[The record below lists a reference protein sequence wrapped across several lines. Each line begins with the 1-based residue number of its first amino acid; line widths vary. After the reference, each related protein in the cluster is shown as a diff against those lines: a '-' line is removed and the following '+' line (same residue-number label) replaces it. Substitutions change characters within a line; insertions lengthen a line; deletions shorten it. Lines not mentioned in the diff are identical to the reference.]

1 MAVDPKKITELVEA
15 AFAADYSRVRK
26 AANAI
31 ARVME
36 DSGEADAAKGLR
48 SIIRKKGVPLR
59 ASGYMEQLPVDPKSR
74 IPLLE
79 EQEWPTSPVFLGEDA
94 HGALFEFVADVKNQA
109 ELSRGGL
116 SASLTMLLSGPP
128 GTGKSLLAGHIASKL
143 GRPFYVVRLDSLISS
158 LLGDTAKNVRAIFDF
173 APTKDA
179 VLFLDEID
187 AVAKLRDDRQ
197 ELGELKRV
205 VNTVLQGL
213 DSLDDSTVV
222 IAATNHP
229 QLLDPAI
236 WRRFPYQIDLEMPD
250 SDVRSAMWSH
260 FLFGDRDVEE
270 LEQILGVVSTGLSG
284 AEIERISL
292 AARRR
297 MLLGKSEDLS
307 LAKITN
313 EIIDSREAMAG
324 NNQRRRKIKR
334 DNKVLAQILQADGL
348 KAPQIARLL
357 DVSRQWA
364 LKLLSE
370 VENG

>member
-1 MAVDPKKITELVEA
+1 MESKKISELVEA
-15 AFAADYSRVRK
+15 AFSADYSRVRK

-31 ARVME
+31 ARLME
-36 DSGEADAAKGLR
+36 DAGDVDAAKGLR

-59 ASGYMEQLPVDPKSR
+59 ASGYMEQLPVDLKSR

-79 EQEWPTSPVFLGEDA
+79 EQEWPATPVFLNEDA
-94 HGALFEFVADVKNQA
+94 RAVLGEFIADVQNQD
-109 ELSRGGL
+109 ELAQSGL

-128 GTGKSLLAGHIASKL
+128 GTGKSLLAGHIAAEL
-143 GRPFYVVRLDSLISS
+143 GRPLYVVRLDSLISS

-236 WRRFPYQIDLEMPD
+236 WRRFPYQIDIELPD
-250 SDVRSAMWSH
+250 LDVRSAMWSH
-260 FLFGDRDVEE
+260 FLFGDREVEDHE
-270 LEQILGVVSTGLSG
+270 GILGTISLELSG

-297 MLLGKSEDLS
+297 MLLGKAKNLNVAEITGEI
-307 LAKITN
+307 LA
-313 EIIDSREAMAG
+313 SREALTG
-324 NNQRRRKIKR
+324 KTQRRRKASQ
-334 DNKVLAQILQADGL
+334 DNKALAQQLQSDGL
-348 KAPQIARLL
+348 KAPQIAKLL

-370 VENG
+370 ADNG